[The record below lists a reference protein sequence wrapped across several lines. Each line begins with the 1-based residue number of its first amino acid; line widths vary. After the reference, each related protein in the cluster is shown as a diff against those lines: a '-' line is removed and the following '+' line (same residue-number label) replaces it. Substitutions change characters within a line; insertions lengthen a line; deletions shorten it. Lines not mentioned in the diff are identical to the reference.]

1 MPSPLLT
8 KTAAFSQNTAATH
21 EVVAAVT
28 GKRIIV
34 TGYELTAG
42 GTNTVV
48 WKSAS
53 TALSGASDVVSGTR
67 LAQPLTDGFYL
78 ATAKGEALNI
88 TLSGAQ
94 KLAGY
99 VNYQVVE

>member
-21 EVVAAVT
+21 EVVAAVA

-34 TGYELTAG
+34 TGYELTSG
-42 GTNTVV
+42 GTNTVT

-53 TALSGASDVVSGTR
+53 TSLSGASDVAAGTR
-67 LAQPLTDGFYL
+67 LGQPLTDGFYF
-78 ATAKGEALNI
+78 ATAAGEALNI